1 MSVWSARSRRRVVAF
16 VVGFLVLLVA
26 VGQRVRS
33 VFHRTRDVPLSPLV
47 ARTRVGSDYLQ
58 RHGVTTGVGL
68 SGEMDDM
75 GEFARPDFDPDD
87 VHPEVRRFYERTA
100 EYDIAYRVR
109 WHRGFRVGAALAA
122 RLTSRIEQLNLPGPW
137 QSSGETLTSELV
149 AIDPDDDP
157 RDGARAWIRT
167 DDSGTAVFVAIY
179 ASHVRDANRYVNIAV
194 PLPWSNLSTVLHVR
208 TLDASNGNERGSG
221 RGSEN
226 GNAGIELTTETE
238 TGDEGLYLR
247 TPFGA
252 VPLPMDQRFRVF
264 PDGDGIHAKHEMWV
278 FGRQFLTIEYG
289 AER

>member
-1 MSVWSARSRRRVVAF
+1 MSVWSARSWRRIVAF
-16 VVGFLVLLVA
+16 VVASLVLLV
-26 VGQRVRS
+26 VLRRRIRS
-33 VFHRTRDVPLSPLV
+33 IFHRTRDIPLSPLV

-58 RHGVTTGVGL
+58 RNDVTIGVNL

-75 GEFARPDFDPDD
+75 EEFARPDFAPDD
-87 VHPEVRRFYERTA
+87 IHHEVRRFYEHTA
-100 EYDIAYRVR
+100 DYDIAYRVR

-137 QSSGETLTSELV
+137 QSSGGILTSELI
-149 AIDPDDDP
+149 AIDPADDP

-167 DDSGTAVFVAIY
+167 DNSGTAVFVAIY
-179 ASHVRDANRYVNIAV
+179 ASHVRDEIRYVNIAV

-208 TLDASNGNERGSG
+208 TLDAADGNERGNG
-221 RGSEN
+221 HRSEN

-252 VPLPMDQRFRVF
+252 LSLPMDQRFRVF
-264 PDGDGIHAKHEMWV
+264 PDGDGIRAEHEMWV
-278 FGRQFLTIEYG
+278 FGRQFLTLEYD
-289 AER
+289 ADR